1 MHIKVVQYDDA
12 YFFTEFMFIV
22 YFMRRYKIFGSRKS
36 YIETVNSNFFWANH
50 FLYSHEEE

>member
-1 MHIKVVQYDDA
+1 MHIKVAQYDDA

-36 YIETVNSNFFWANH
+36 YIETVNSNFF
-50 FLYSHEEE
+50 